1 MSTVWSDNH
10 PSYSG
15 LVAGTGSFRED
26 MRAELHTRLLDAAR
40 DITTAQGWSSLTMSA
55 VARRAGISRQHV
67 YNAIGTKRE
76 LGDALVGRETDA
88 FVDVVRRQVRSFPDD
103 LVAGSVAAVAGAL
116 EYGASNDLL
125 KAILSADDHGTESLL
140 PVLTVQPEVVLDRA
154 VTAIAAEVAA
164 VHGEGP
170 ELVRFVDGLVR
181 LVISH
186 ATQPSGPVEVA
197 AAQAGWLARGFLAD
211 A

>member
-1 MSTVWSDNH
+1 ML
-10 PSYSG
+10 G
-15 LVAGTGSFRED
+15 VAGTGSFRED

-55 VARRAGISRQHV
+55 VASRAGISRQHV

-88 FVDVVRRQVRSFPDD
+88 FVAVVRRHLRERPDD

-125 KAILSADDHGTESLL
+125 KAVLSADDAGADSLL
-140 PVLTVQPEVVLDRA
+140 PVLTVNPEVVLDRA
-154 VTAIAAEVAA
+154 VRAIAAELAS

-170 ELVRFVDGLVR
+170 DLARFVDGLVR

-186 ATQPSGPVEVA
+186 ATQPVGPVEVA
-197 AAQAGWLARGFLAD
+197 MAQARWLARGFLAD